1 MDNIISNRDDIP
13 KYMKQLTLKN
23 SRKLKKNKEKINGLQ
38 IECLDNLPE
47 IWRTRIRTHGD

>member
-23 SRKLKKNKEKINGLQ
+23 SRKLKQNKEKINGLQ